1 MNRLRL
7 LTCAGFLALGTVCLI
22 PCLPYALAAY
32 PTPSVVPTS
41 WELDWKHEKLKRI
54 VVTLPGESKPRVY
67 WYMVFTATNRTGEDR
82 PFLPSFEMVT
92 RDGQVL
98 KGNAETSASVFNAVA
113 KREPKTPL
121 QPIEK
126 LTGTILQGEDVA
138 KYGVAIWQEPLAE
151 MGSLNIFVGGLSGEV
166 AKLTD
171 GDGNPINDKDG
182 NPILL
187 RKTKQIDFTVRG
199 DDIYAGDPVVQ
210 TGESWVMR

>member
-22 PCLPYALAAY
+22 PCIPFAVADY
-32 PTPSVVPTS
+32 PKPSVVPTT
-41 WELDWKHEKLKRI
+41 WELNWRHEKLKRI
-54 VVTLPGESKPRVY
+54 VVNLPGETKPRVY
-67 WYMVFTATNRTGEDR
+67 WYLVFVATNNTGEDR
-82 PFLPSFEMVT
+82 PFLPSFDMVT

-98 KGNAETSASVFNAVA
+98 KSNKETSAAVFDAIA
-113 KREPKTPL
+113 KREAKTPL
-121 QPIEK
+121 HRLEK

-138 KYGVAIWQEPLAE
+138 KYGVAIWEEPLAE

-171 GDGNPINDKDG
+171 SDGNEVKDASG

-199 DDIYAGDPVVQ
+199 DEVYAGDPVIQ